1 MNNVPETSIG
11 GDTKPPLD
19 VNGGAPVVDDYE
31 PRVWFLTDGLCP
43 LALELSKKL
52 VGNGEYV
59 VLGVLPDELSG
70 PRGDGLKELLANGEK
85 ETEGSSPSSSNDG
98 HRSSQRQQ
106 LKIVPLDT
114 R

>member
-1 MNNVPETSIG
+1 MNNVSEPSIG
-11 GDTKPPLD
+11 VDSKPPVD
-19 VNGGAPVVDDYE
+19 ANESAPAVDDYE

-52 VGNGEYV
+52 VGNGDYV

-70 PRGDGLKELLANGEK
+70 PRGDGLKQLLANGEK
-85 ETEGSSPSSSNDG
+85 ETDDSSPSSSNDG
-98 HRSSQRQQ
+98 QRSSQRQQ